1 MYRLDRKGVSFV
13 AGTSKQTVINR
24 LKRVEGQVKGI
35 QRMIEQGKRC
45 PEILDQVAAA
55 RTALYNAGVLILERH
70 SRDCIIGDDESKAS
84 EERVEELVNVIRKF
98 ARS

>member
-1 MYRLDRKGVSFV
+1 M
-13 AGTSKQTVINR
+13 AGASKQTVINR
-24 LKRVEGQVKGI
+24 LKRVEGQVKGV

-45 PEILDQVAAA
+45 PDILDQVAAA

-70 SRDCIIGDDESKAS
+70 ARECIFGDDESKAS